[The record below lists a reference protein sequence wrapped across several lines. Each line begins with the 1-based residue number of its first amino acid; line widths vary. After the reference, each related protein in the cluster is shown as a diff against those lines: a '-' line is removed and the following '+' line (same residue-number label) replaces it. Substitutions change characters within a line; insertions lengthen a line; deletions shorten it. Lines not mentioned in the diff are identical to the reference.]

1 MLRNDAFRLNTA
13 SDRRRRK
20 PASASASS
28 SAGSNRN
35 VRRVIALNLHRSNLP
50 MSSSPE
56 LNQPDLLLKGGH
68 VIDPANGIDR
78 RADVHLSEGRVT
90 AVAQDVP
97 STSGETVLD
106 VAGSYVVPG
115 IIDMH
120 AHVYSTHRR
129 STLSLDPLVNT
140 FSSGVTTVV
149 DAGTAGW
156 RDFAD
161 FRAEVIDRARIRVL
175 AFVNIVGSGM
185 GGEWEHDVREM
196 RPALAAA
203 MADEHRDV
211 VVGIKTAHYWA
222 KRPFDAE
229 HPPWAAVD
237 AAVKAGE
244 RCGLPV
250 MVDFYPL
257 LPERPYPDLIL
268 EKLRPGD
275 IHTHVFAQQFP
286 VLDDQGRV
294 NDFMFRA
301 RERGIIF
308 DLGHG
313 AASFWFRNAAPAIE
327 QGFVPDSISTDLH
340 TGNLNGPVIGMA
352 TTMSKVL
359 AMGVPLADVIARST
373 VAPAREI
380 GRPKLGTLSPGV
392 EADVAVLAL
401 DEGEFGFVDCGQTRL
416 ESDQRLRCVLTL
428 RAGEIVYNPL
438 GLGLPS
444 WRQVAD

>member
-1 MLRNDAFRLNTA
+1 M
-13 SDRRRRK
+13 SV
-20 PASASASS
+20 SAET
-28 SAGSNRN
+28 NRPN
-35 VRRVIALNLHRSNLP
+35 
-50 MSSSPE
+50 
-56 LNQPDLLLKGGH
+56 LLLKGGH

-78 RADVHLSEGRVT
+78 RADVRLSGGRVAT
-90 AVAQDVP
+90 IGPDLP
-97 STSGETVLD
+97 LGDGETVLD
-106 VAGSYVVPG
+106 VAGYLVVPG

-120 AHVYSTHRR
+120 AHVFSTHRR
-129 STLSLDPLVNT
+129 STLSLDPQVNT

-175 AFVNIVGSGM
+175 AYINIVGSGM
-185 GGEWEHDVREM
+185 GGEWEHEVREM

-203 MADEHRDV
+203 MAEEHRDV

-237 AAVKAGE
+237 AAVAAGE
-244 RCGLPV
+244 RSGLPV
-250 MVDFYPL
+250 MVDFYPW

-286 VLDDQGRV
+286 VSDERGRV
-294 NDFMFRA
+294 FDHLFQA
-301 RERGIIF
+301 RERGVIF

-340 TGNLNGPVIGMA
+340 TGNLNGPVIDMV

-359 AMGVPLADVIARST
+359 AMGVPLAEVIARST

-380 GRPKLGTLSPGV
+380 GHPELGTLSLGA

-401 DEGEFGFVDCGQTRL
+401 DEGEFGFVDCGQTRI
-416 ESDQRLRCVLTL
+416 ESEQRLRCVLTL
-428 RAGEIVYNPL
+428 RVGEIVYNPL

-444 WRQVAD
+444 WREVTS

>member
-1 MLRNDAFRLNTA
+1 
-13 SDRRRRK
+13 
-20 PASASASS
+20 
-28 SAGSNRN
+28 
-35 VRRVIALNLHRSNLP
+35 
-50 MSSSPE
+50 MSSDNNHP
-56 LNQPDLLLKGGH
+56 NILLKGGH

-78 RADVHLSEGRVT
+78 LADVRLSEGRVV
-90 AVAQDVP
+90 AVGSNLP
-97 STSGETVLD
+97 STAEETVLD
-106 VAGSYVVPG
+106 MADSYVVPG

-120 AHVYSTHRR
+120 AHVFSSHRR
-129 STLSLDPLVNT
+129 STLSLDPHVNT

-156 RDFAD
+156 RDFVD
-161 FRAEVIDRARIRVL
+161 FRSEVIDRARIRVL
-175 AFVNIVGSGM
+175 AYVNIVGSGM
-185 GGEWEHDVREM
+185 GGDWEHDVREM

-237 AAVKAGE
+237 AAVAAGE

-250 MVDFYPL
+250 MVDFFPW
-257 LPERPYPDLIL
+257 LPERPYPDFIL
-268 EKLRPGD
+268 HKLRPGD

-286 VLDDQGRV
+286 VIDEQGKV
-294 NDFMFRA
+294 FDHLFQA
-301 RERGIIF
+301 RERGVIF

-313 AASFWFRNAAPAIE
+313 AASFWFRNAVPAIA

-340 TGNLNGPVIGMA
+340 TGNLNGPVIDMA

-380 GRPKLGTLSPGV
+380 GRPELGTLTQGA
-392 EADVAVLAL
+392 EADVAVFTLE
-401 DEGEFGFVDCGQTRL
+401 EGAFAFVDCGQTRL
-416 ESDQRLRCVLTL
+416 ESNRQLRCVLTL
-428 RAGEIVYNPL
+428 RAGEIVYNPH

-444 WRQVAD
+444 WRQVTG

>member
-1 MLRNDAFRLNTA
+1 
-13 SDRRRRK
+13 
-20 PASASASS
+20 
-28 SAGSNRN
+28 
-35 VRRVIALNLHRSNLP
+35 
-50 MSSSPE
+50 MSSDNNHP
-56 LNQPDLLLKGGH
+56 NILLKGGH

-78 RADVHLSEGRVT
+78 LADVRLSEGRVV
-90 AVAQDVP
+90 AVGSNLP
-97 STSGETVLD
+97 STAEETVLD
-106 VAGSYVVPG
+106 MADSYVVPG

-120 AHVYSTHRR
+120 AHVFSSHRR
-129 STLSLDPLVNT
+129 STLSLDPHVNT

-156 RDFAD
+156 RDFVD
-161 FRAEVIDRARIRVL
+161 FRSEVIDRARIRVL
-175 AFVNIVGSGM
+175 AYVNIVGSGM
-185 GGEWEHDVREM
+185 GGDWEHDVREM

-237 AAVKAGE
+237 AAVAAGE

-250 MVDFYPL
+250 MVDFFPW

-268 EKLRPGD
+268 HKLRPGD

-286 VLDDQGRV
+286 VIDEQGKV
-294 NDFMFRA
+294 FDHLFQA
-301 RERGIIF
+301 RERGVIF

-313 AASFWFRNAAPAIE
+313 AASFWFRNAVPAIA

-340 TGNLNGPVIGMA
+340 TGNLNGPVIDMA

-380 GRPKLGTLSPGV
+380 GRPELGTLTQGA
-392 EADVAVLAL
+392 EADVAVFTLE
-401 DEGEFGFVDCGQTRL
+401 EGAFAFVDCGQTRL
-416 ESDQRLRCVLTL
+416 ESNRQLRCVLTL
-428 RAGEIVYNPL
+428 RAGEIVYNPH

-444 WRQVAD
+444 WRQVTG

>member
-1 MLRNDAFRLNTA
+1 
-13 SDRRRRK
+13 
-20 PASASASS
+20 
-28 SAGSNRN
+28 
-35 VRRVIALNLHRSNLP
+35 
-50 MSSSPE
+50 MSSDNNHP
-56 LNQPDLLLKGGH
+56 NILLKGGH

-78 RADVHLSEGRVT
+78 LADVHLSEGRVV
-90 AVAQDVP
+90 AVGSNLP
-97 STSGETVLD
+97 STAEETVLD
-106 VAGSYVVPG
+106 MADSYVVPG

-120 AHVYSTHRR
+120 AHVFSSHRR
-129 STLSLDPLVNT
+129 STLSLDPHVNT

-156 RDFAD
+156 RDFVD
-161 FRAEVIDRARIRVL
+161 FRSEVIDRARIRVL
-175 AFVNIVGSGM
+175 AYVNIVGSGM
-185 GGEWEHDVREM
+185 GGDWEHDVREM

-237 AAVKAGE
+237 AAVAAGE

-250 MVDFYPL
+250 MVDFFPW

-268 EKLRPGD
+268 HKLRPGD

-286 VLDDQGRV
+286 VIDEQGKV
-294 NDFMFRA
+294 FDHLFQA
-301 RERGIIF
+301 RERGVIF

-313 AASFWFRNAAPAIE
+313 AASFWFRNAVPAIA

-340 TGNLNGPVIGMA
+340 TGNLNGPVIDMA

-380 GRPKLGTLSPGV
+380 GRPELGTLTQGA
-392 EADVAVLAL
+392 EADVAVFTLE
-401 DEGEFGFVDCGQTRL
+401 EGAFAFVDCGQTRL
-416 ESDQRLRCVLTL
+416 ESNRQLRCVLTL
-428 RAGEIVYNPL
+428 RAGEIVYNPH

-444 WRQVAD
+444 WRQVTG